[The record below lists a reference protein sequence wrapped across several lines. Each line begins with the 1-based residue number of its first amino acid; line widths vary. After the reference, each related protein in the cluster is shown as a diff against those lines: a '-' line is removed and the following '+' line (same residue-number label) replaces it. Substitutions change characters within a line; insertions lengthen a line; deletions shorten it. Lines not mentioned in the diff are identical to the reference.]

1 MSTGHQEY
9 CNADNLWNKEMI
21 DTITTIIRTMKHWI
35 IIPMH
40 WYQYRI
46 ISIHGNL
53 YQAWKTL
60 LKQGDLKQSLQDLIL
75 HYWAASLTASQTVL
89 KTVDL
94 QLHSNYSWKKGI

>member
-9 CNADNLWNKEMI
+9 CNDDNLWNKEII

-46 ISIHGNL
+46 ISIIGNL
-53 YQAWKTL
+53 YVS
-60 LKQGDLKQSLQDLIL
+60 SLENFALNKVI
-75 HYWAASLTASQTVL
+75 
-89 KTVDL
+89 
-94 QLHSNYSWKKGI
+94 